1 MNEKKKYNLPIKDW
15 PESDR
20 PREKLI
26 SQGADALSDAELLAI
41 MLRTGEG
48 KTGASALDH
57 ARALINK
64 FGALE
69 ELEKAGINEICDL
82 QGIGP
87 AKAATIK
94 AALALGRRLVAGKS
108 SEVDRIQ
115 SPEDVFK
122 RFRAKLG
129 NLKKETFWALLLDMR
144 GKIIREV
151 KISEGTL
158 TEALVHPREA
168 FQLAVRESAA
178 RIIFVHNHPS
188 GDPTPSPADLE
199 LTERLVEAGKLLGIP
214 VLDHV
219 VVCEESFRSVDLEE
233 CKTKLDKVAG
243 NSEEEE

>member
-1 MNEKKKYNLPIKDW
+1 MRGKKKYNPPIKDW

-48 KTGASALDH
+48 KTGSSALDH

-69 ELEKAGINEICDL
+69 ELEKAGINEICGM

-94 AALALGRRLVAGKS
+94 AALALGRRLGTRKVS
-108 SEVDRIQ
+108 NTECIQ
-115 SPEDVFK
+115 SPEDVFN
-122 RFRAKLG
+122 RFRPKLG
-129 NLKKETFWALLLDMR
+129 NLKKETFWAILLDVR
-144 GKIIREV
+144 GKVIREV

-219 VVCEESFRSVDLEE
+219 VVCADSFRSADLGENAKPME
-233 CKTKLDKVAG
+233 RMAND
-243 NSEEEE
+243 SEEE